1 MNKKNI
7 LKIILEHEENSHVD
21 LRRFIIQQNK
31 GLAHYKTQDEVVFLF
46 FEVNEKQ
53 KLNSKKDQRCPC
65 QGIIS
70 YNSRSQVDG
79 WEEVTNLEQTNSN
92 MNHVKAFIENV
103 LMIGVSKTKD
113 IMSDYISTEKYFQHN
128 IDNKIGDGLEQLL
141 ESVGRMLTY
150 GSDLQYD
157 KNLELIAQGNF
168 VFSISQQ
175 YWLNPQTNETE
186 TWEYWDLFRLE
197 QGKLVEH
204 WDIIKQI
211 K

>member
-1 MNKKNI
+1 
-7 LKIILEHEENSHVD
+7 
-21 LRRFIIQQNK
+21 
-31 GLAHYKTQDEVVFLF
+31 
-46 FEVNEKQ
+46 
-53 KLNSKKDQRCPC
+53 
-65 QGIIS
+65 
-70 YNSRSQVDG
+70 
-79 WEEVTNLEQTNSN
+79 

-113 IMSDYISTEKYFQHN
+113 IMSDYISTEKYFEHN

-157 KNLELIAQGNF
+157 KNLELIAQGDF